1 MSAIAAVS
9 RNVKTLAD
17 GTLRLTIDI
26 EPNNAQEAFK
36 YFGMPDVPMA
46 IARLTQEASIEHAQT
61 ETINE
66 PKGGAGSQ
74 WLAIR
79 CGEPEFW
86 RFLESKTECKDWH
99 GAIEVVSDADE
110 VVKQY
115 LSITSK
121 KELDNDK
128 AAEKRFHEMIR
139 KPYTDWLAGKR

>member
-1 MSAIAAVS
+1 MTAIAAVS

-46 IARLTQEASIEHAQT
+46 IARLTQEAAIEHAQT

-66 PKGGAGSQ
+66 PKGGLLSQ

-79 CGEPEFW
+79 CGEPVFW
-86 RFLESKTECKDWH
+86 RFIEFAGGLNEGWIKSFESCD
-99 GAIEVVSDADE
+99 AEV
-110 VVKQY
+110 KLY
-115 LSITSK
+115 LQIQSK
-121 KELDNDK
+121 KQIDNKDEIKSRFDK
-128 AAEKRFHEMIR
+128 MIR
-139 KPYTDWLAGKR
+139 LPYMDWVAGIR

>member
-26 EPNNAQEAFK
+26 EPSNAQEAFK

-46 IARLTQEASIEHAQT
+46 IARLTQEAAIEHAQT

-74 WLAIR
+74 WLAMR
-79 CGEPEFW
+79 CDEPEFW
-86 RFLESKTECKDWH
+86 DFVKAKSFSPDITNAEMCDTE
-99 GAIEVVSDADE
+99 
-110 VVKQY
+110 VKLY
-115 LSITSK
+115 LSISSK
-121 KELDNDK
+121 KEVDNNK
-128 AAEKRFHEMIR
+128 LAEQRFREMIR

>member
-1 MSAIAAVS
+1 MTAIAAVS

-46 IARLTQEASIEHAQT
+46 IARLTQEAAIEHAQT

-66 PKGGAGSQ
+66 LKGGFLSQ

-79 CGEPEFW
+79 CSEPEFW
-86 RFLESKTECKDWH
+86 AFVKAKSFSSD
-99 GAIEVVSDADE
+99 ISDAEMCDAE
-110 VVKQY
+110 VKLY
-115 LSITSK
+115 LNIKSK
-121 KELDNDK
+121 KELDNNK
-128 AAEKRFHEMIR
+128 LAEHRFHEMIR
-139 KPYTDWLAGKR
+139 KPYTDWLSGKR

>member
-61 ETINE
+61 GTINE

-74 WLAIR
+74 WLAVR
-79 CGEPEFW
+79 CGEPVFW
-86 RFLESKTECKDWH
+86 RFIEFAVGLNDGWIESVEMCD
-99 GAIEVVSDADE
+99 AEV
-110 VVKQY
+110 KLY
-115 LSITSK
+115 LNIISK
-121 KELDNDK
+121 KEVDNNK
-128 AAEKRFHEMIR
+128 LNEQRFREMIR
-139 KPYTDWLAGKR
+139 NPYTDWVARIR